1 MTNLLTILL
10 TAIAIATLLN
20 VLLKR
25 INIPTIIG
33 YIFTGSIIG
42 MAFGIHAHGNVELEH
57 IAEFGIVFLMFS
69 IGLELS
75 ISELKAMKK
84 ELSIYG
90 LLQVMLTGGVL
101 SLAAQFLFD
110 IEPKASIIIG
120 LGLSLSSTA
129 IVLKL
134 FNETGEI
141 KTSYGR
147 TAKGVLIFQDI
158 ALIPILLMITIFT
171 NDDKSLSAL
180 LTETAINAALTLSI
194 LFVIGKYVLKH
205 FFKIISN
212 ANSKEIYMGSI
223 LLTVVGSSYLAH
235 HFGFSYTLGAFIA
248 GVMIADTMY
257 KYQIE
262 ADLIPFRDL
271 LLGVFFVTIGM
282 QINFHIIQEN
292 ILIILGLLSAI
303 MLIKTLVVFVVL
315 RFFIPGKDALK
326 AGLSLAQVGEA
337 ALVVFSLVLSSRLLD
352 ADYVQIVIVT
362 IVFSMIL
369 TPFILGNM
377 DILVR
382 PFFKKE
388 TFAEVVTQENILD
401 DHIILCGYGSFGQS
415 VSEKLTLEKIDHQI
429 ITEQTESYVKARQE
443 GKNVF
448 FGDPADRILLESL
461 QVRNAMSVIVALDDL
476 EHLERVCASVNLID
490 PKISIVARVQR
501 REDLEALKEFNIK
514 SVLDSNDEIS
524 SYLVDDIV
532 KSRLLAQ
539 ETTELQHLNMYDRKD
554 PDNAIELVNLEQ
566 IRLLDII
573 SKSFNGIREGKDIM
587 VIKAYHDS
595 FAVLSEIIRGVITD
609 LTSSGTLSATQYSR
623 INILLS
629 NQHMF
634 EEANT
639 SLKKL
644 GRELYSLESNAK
656 GQIFSNIV
664 VEGLDTILLSLKDVA
679 ADYDEDDMMLLKI
692 MTSSD
697 SRGIEKIR
705 SAYLSGEDDF
715 DKSGKMLLLSA
726 TNLTERLI
734 LLFGEIGHNYNKF
747 MSEKENEKVDS

>member
-10 TAIAIATLLN
+10 TAIAIATILN

-42 MAFGIHAHGNVELEH
+42 MAFGIHAHGNAELEH

-84 ELSIYG
+84 ELLVFG
-90 LLQVMLTGGVL
+90 FLQVMLTGGIL
-101 SLAAQFLFD
+101 SLAAQGLFG
-110 IEPKASIIIG
+110 IEQKASIIIG
-120 LGLSLSSTA
+120 LGLALSSTA

-141 KTSYGR
+141 KTPYGR
-147 TAKGVLIFQDI
+147 ASKGVLIFQDI

-171 NDDKSLSAL
+171 NDDKTIGAL
-180 LTETAINAALTLSI
+180 LAETAINAALTLAI
-194 LFVIGKYVLKH
+194 LFVLGKYVLTH
-205 FFKIISN
+205 FFKIISST
-212 ANSKEIYMGSI
+212 NSKEIYMGSI
-223 LLTVVGSSYLAH
+223 LLIVVGSSYLAH
-235 HFGFSYTLGAFIA
+235 YFGFSYTLGAFIA

-271 LLGVFFVTIGM
+271 LLGVFFVSIGM
-282 QINFHIIQEN
+282 QINMHVIQEN
-292 ILIILGLLSAI
+292 ILIILGLVGAI
-303 MLIKTLVVFVVL
+303 MLIKTLIVFIIF
-315 RFFIPGKDALK
+315 RFFIPNKDALK
-326 AGLSLAQVGEA
+326 AGLSLSQIGEA
-337 ALVVFSLVLSSRLLD
+337 ALVVFSLILSSKMLNES
-352 ADYVQIVIVT
+352 YVQIIIVT

-377 DILVR
+377 DRLIR
-382 PFFKKE
+382 PFFKKA
-388 TFAEVVTQENILD
+388 TFSEVVTQENILN

-415 VSEKLTLEKIDHQI
+415 ISEKLTLEKIDHQI
-429 ITEQTESYVKARQE
+429 ITDNTESFLKARQD
-443 GKNVF
+443 GKSVF
-448 FGDPADRILLESL
+448 FGDPADSTLLESL
-461 QVRNAMSVIVALDDL
+461 QVREAMSVIVALDDL
-476 EHLERVCASVNLID
+476 EDLERVCASINLID
-490 PKISIVARVQR
+490 SKISIVVKVQR
-501 REDLEALKEFNIK
+501 REDLKELEEFNIK
-514 SVLDSNDEIS
+514 SVLDANEEIS
-524 SYLVDDIV
+524 SSVVNDIL
-532 KSRLLAQ
+532 KSKLLAQ
-539 ETTELQHLNMYDRKD
+539 ETTELQHLNMYDKNK
-554 PDNAIELVNLEQ
+554 PDDAIELVNFEQ
-566 IRLLDII
+566 IRLLDIL
-573 SKSFNGIREGKDIM
+573 SKSFNSMREGKDIM

-595 FAVLSEIIRGVITD
+595 FSVLSEIIRGVITD
-609 LTSSGTLSATQYSR
+609 LTTNSTLSSIQYSR
-623 INILLS
+623 INTLLS

-634 EEANT
+634 EQAND

-644 GRELYSLESNAK
+644 GGELYALDTNAK
-656 GQIFSNIV
+656 GHNFSNIV

-679 ADYDEDDMMLLKI
+679 TDYDEDDMMLLKI

-697 SRGIEKIR
+697 SKGMERVR

-734 LLFGEIGHNYNKF
+734 LLFGEIGHNYSKLIMDNKA
-747 MSEKENEKVDS
+747 EE